1 MVGFLGGTRGSSLGF
16 PPPGGGRG
24 GAFSVRG
31 GVNPTAKNLV
41 ALKRR
46 RIRTRDP
53 KSPGKP
59 QQSRGAE
66 VLFQGIFPLA
76 RIRARSRGEAAEL
89 FRNILNPKRQGVPGP
104 IWQEGFIYSPAT
116 GERRGR
122 WHGVAPRRPRP
133 LVAKQWVAG
142 PAAWRSRGFVRPG
155 RGSSVMLDRD
165 ERSTSASRAPRWAG
179 PGRASCDV
187 ALPRLAG

>member
-41 ALKRR
+41 ASKRR

-76 RIRARSRGEAAEL
+76 RIRARSRGQPL
-89 FRNILNPKRQGVPGP
+89 RILMNLEK
-104 IWQEGFIYSPAT
+104 EY
-116 GERRGR
+116 
-122 WHGVAPRRPRP
+122 RPRKNY
-133 LVAKQWVAG
+133 LFFENLLEVLSICVLIAN
-142 PAAWRSRGFVRPG
+142 SY
-155 RGSSVMLDRD
+155 
-165 ERSTSASRAPRWAG
+165 
-179 PGRASCDV
+179 
-187 ALPRLAG
+187 